1 MLPPWQGDA
10 TSDLDK
16 SWLQLTDG
24 GLADQCSVQKV
35 HSQTAEAQILV
46 SADWVADVSVC
57 SVALFV
63 SESIN
68 RHAKE
73 LHAIL
78 EIIVDVWSCSSFY
91 IEVPL
96 SKRFRSSLI
105 GCQRAEPISND
116 LEALFDRLGV
126 VTANV
131 QRPT

>member
-1 MLPPWQGDA
+1 MHG
-10 TSDLDK
+10 
-16 SWLQLTDG
+16 
-24 GLADQCSVQKV
+24 
-35 HSQTAEAQILV
+35 QTAEAQILV

-78 EIIVDVWSCSSFY
+78 EIIVDVWSCSFFY

-96 SKRFRSSLI
+96 LYRGSPFQTLPIQSHRLSKS
-105 GCQRAEPISND
+105 GAD
-116 LEALFDRLGV
+116 LERS
-126 VTANV
+126 
-131 QRPT
+131 